1 MRLLLYK
8 QLEASAGRGATAC
21 NNTDGR
27 LVWGSEVEIGGS
39 DQEGAWGL
47 FTMTAEEVAG
57 YCGGDREE
65 NRRCDAMRRIWGKL
79 M

>member
-1 MRLLLYK
+1 MRLLLDK

-47 FTMTAEEVAG
+47 FYYDSRGSSRLLWRRPRGKPTM
-57 YCGGDREE
+57 
-65 NRRCDAMRRIWGKL
+65 RCDAKNMG
-79 M
+79 